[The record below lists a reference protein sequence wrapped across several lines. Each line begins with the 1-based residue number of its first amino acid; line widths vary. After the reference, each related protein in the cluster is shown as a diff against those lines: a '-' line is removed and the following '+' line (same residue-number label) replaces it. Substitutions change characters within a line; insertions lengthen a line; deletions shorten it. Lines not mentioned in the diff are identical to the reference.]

1 MVQLCK
7 GERVNYSDKLT
18 KLLAESLGGNA
29 VTVMIA
35 ALSPADINY
44 NDTVSTLRC
53 LEIYTFHP
61 FKLFML

>member
-1 MVQLCK
+1 M
-7 GERVNYSDKLT
+7 NYSDKLT

-44 NDTVSTLRC
+44 NDTLSTLRSPATSPSFVGVAIKNHRE
-53 LEIYTFHP
+53 LEGCN
-61 FKLFML
+61 

>member
-1 MVQLCK
+1 M
-7 GERVNYSDKLT
+7 NYSDKLT

>member
-1 MVQLCK
+1 
-7 GERVNYSDKLT
+7 VNYSDKLT

-44 NDTVSTLRC
+44 NDTLSTLRC
-53 LEIYTFHP
+53 WVPNIIFHHVP
-61 FKLFML
+61 SSNSGLS